1 MRKATSLA
9 SALAVLAIATALQ
22 SCDWRTPAAT
32 GDTAADSAATAAF
45 CTAEFSDSVAIN
57 NATAYAEIKADFPA
71 EEDSSLAAQAV
82 LEWLCREVRGR
93 CYPDYVGE
101 SVDSAFSLTTNE
113 GTFAENVVNTY
124 GRKGLDNMAN
134 DLREMAI
141 DGYEGFM
148 GNYLTIELTENTP
161 DYLTFTLEHDVY
173 TGGAHGGQY
182 HYGQTFSKADGKT
195 FTWAHFA
202 PEKRSE
208 LIELIKKGLMAYFNE
223 GAEEPI
229 TTDSALFEHLIL
241 YDNPDTPENELEYG
255 IPLPLTAPWITRD
268 GVCFIY
274 QEYEIAA
281 YAMGRPTVTLPLSV
295 VAPCLTDEGRKFL
308 SLK

>member
-22 SCDWRTPAAT
+22 SCDWRTPSAT

-71 EEDSSLAAQAV
+71 EEDSSVAAQAV

-148 GNYLTIELTENTP
+148 GNYLTIELVENTP
-161 DYLTFTLEHDVY
+161 DYLTSSTMCTRAEPTADSTT
-173 TGGAHGGQY
+173 TGR
-182 HYGQTFSKADGKT
+182 
-195 FTWAHFA
+195 
-202 PEKRSE
+202 RS
-208 LIELIKKGLMAYFNE
+208 A
-223 GAEEPI
+223 
-229 TTDSALFEHLIL
+229 
-241 YDNPDTPENELEYG
+241 
-255 IPLPLTAPWITRD
+255 
-268 GVCFIY
+268 
-274 QEYEIAA
+274 
-281 YAMGRPTVTLPLSV
+281 RPTARPSPGHTSTRQSARSSLS
-295 VAPCLTDEGRKFL
+295 
-308 SLK
+308 